1 MVETEAELVAEKAAE
16 NLEGTEAARVDS
28 SAAEADKAEAE
39 DKEAQML
46 GEKARKRQDRSP
58 KVGMWR
64 GSIMKDPPQ
73 LPK

>member
-1 MVETEAELVAEKAAE
+1 MVEKEAELVAEKAE
-16 NLEGTEAARVDS
+16 DSMEGTEAAWMDS
-28 SAAEADKAEAE
+28 SAAEADKAKEE